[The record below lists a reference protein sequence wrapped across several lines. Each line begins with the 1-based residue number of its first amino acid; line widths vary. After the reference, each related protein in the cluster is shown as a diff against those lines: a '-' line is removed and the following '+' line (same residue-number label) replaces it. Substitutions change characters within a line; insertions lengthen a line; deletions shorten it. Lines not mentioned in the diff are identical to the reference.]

1 MSNIILG
8 RYIDGDSVIHRM
20 DSRAKLILSLYFIVI
35 VFLCNNWQTYAL
47 LGIFT
52 FGCILLSKIKMSFFI
67 KGVRPLIGLILITV
81 LLQLFFSQ
89 LLDLYSLC

>member
-52 FGCILLSKIKMSFFI
+52 FGCILLS
-67 KGVRPLIGLILITV
+67 
-81 LLQLFFSQ
+81 
-89 LLDLYSLC
+89 